1 MKQKSMDTP
10 WVWFG
15 YGANY
20 QRQLGHRLDSPPELT
35 SRLHYA
41 FGIKTSVKK
50 KHAEFQCSEDM
61 LQVGVFMA
69 ISKNPHK
76 CISSKFQI
84 SRILEQNQCL
94 WFQKTHH

>member
-1 MKQKSMDTP
+1 
-10 WVWFG
+10 
-15 YGANY
+15 
-20 QRQLGHRLDSPPELT
+20 
-35 SRLHYA
+35 
-41 FGIKTSVKK
+41 
-50 KHAEFQCSEDM
+50 M

-94 WFQKTHH
+94 WFQKTHHLFFVKPLRHHVAIQCLRAIAEHEQLPLEDLVSLEALDEAKDFQVFF